1 LSGWYL
7 YLILFFYCYTSM
19 SWIRMLTRKMWICIS

>member
-7 YLILFFYCYTSM
+7 YLFLFFYCYTSL
-19 SWIRMLTRKMWICIS
+19 SWIRMLTRKM